1 MKQARNP
8 TSTPRGFVNRS
19 INYILDETSKKF
31 LNRKIDRENKIK
43 QTDFT
48 FVELKINWEK
58 RLNSMRKP

>member
-8 TSTPRGFVNRS
+8 TSTPRGFFNRS
-19 INYILDETSKKF
+19 ISYILDETSKKF

-48 FVELKINWEK
+48 FIELKINWEK